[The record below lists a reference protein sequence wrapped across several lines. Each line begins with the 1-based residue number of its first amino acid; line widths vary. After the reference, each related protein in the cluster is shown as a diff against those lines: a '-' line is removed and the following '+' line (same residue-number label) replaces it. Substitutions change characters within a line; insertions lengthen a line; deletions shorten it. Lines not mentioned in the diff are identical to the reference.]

1 VRFNDAVTGAAFTC
15 FAVLVLLYA
24 QTFPP
29 PGHQPIGPAFF
40 PSLIAVLMM
49 LAGVALMVRGGR
61 EYLVERRLFNGAPW
75 TLSPAAWLRILMIP
89 AAVLAYLL
97 LSPYIG
103 FLAAAALAVV
113 ALALQLRRRLLVA
126 LVLGVVSATAIYVV
140 FTRLF
145 LVPLP
150 VGPLEALLR

>member
-1 VRFNDAVTGAAFTC
+1 MRFNDAITGAAFTC

-40 PSLIAVLMM
+40 PSLIAILMM
-49 LAGVALMVRGGR
+49 LAGGVLMVRGVR
-61 EYLVERRLFNGAPW
+61 DYVAEHSLFKGAPW
-75 TLSPAAWLRILMIP
+75 TSSPSAWLRILMIP
-89 AAVLAYLL
+89 AAVIGYLL

-103 FLAAAALAVV
+103 FMAAAALAVV
-113 ALALQLRRRLLVA
+113 ALALQLRRPLVVA
-126 LVLGVVSATAIYVV
+126 LALGVVSAIVIYVV

-150 VGPLEALLR
+150 VGPLEALFR